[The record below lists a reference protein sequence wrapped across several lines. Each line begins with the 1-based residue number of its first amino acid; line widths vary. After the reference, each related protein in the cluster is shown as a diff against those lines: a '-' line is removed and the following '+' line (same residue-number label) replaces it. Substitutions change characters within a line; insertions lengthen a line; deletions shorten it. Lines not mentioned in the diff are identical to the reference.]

1 MGHMSKTPRFS
12 DDFPSDAIYDN
23 PCLDDPG
30 VARLAAWVGRYPHKA
45 SATRYGFRR
54 FRALLEAVQAPWKD
68 ELVRFTD
75 AILAGTY
82 RREFGK
88 TYNRRAGGGVSWE
101 CSQTSELF
109 SLFTQAVHYKLKQ
122 RELFGEDEAA

>member
-1 MGHMSKTPRFS
+1 MSKTF
-12 DDFPSDAIYDN
+12 DDSFPFDDIVDA
-23 PCLDDPG
+23 PSLDDPG

-54 FRALLEAVQAPWKD
+54 FRELLEAVQAPWKD
-68 ELVRFTD
+68 DLMRFTD

-82 RREFGK
+82 RREFRK
-88 TYNRRAGGGVSWE
+88 TYNRRAGGGVSCE

-109 SLFTQAVHYKLKQ
+109 SLFAQAVHK
-122 RELFGEDEAA
+122 DVAA